1 MKAVRIV
8 GKGGPEVLRLQET
21 EQPRPGR
28 GEVAVRVR
36 ATAVNRADLL
46 QCMGRYPAPPGA
58 PPDIP
63 GLEYAGEIIE
73 TGPAVLSRKAG
84 DRVMGLVGG
93 GAFAEFLVTHER
105 ETVPIPGGMDFEKS
119 AAICWTGPLPHR
131 WPRSRCHPGVGRRE
145 LLAGDLRRLCSLRA
159 RGPGRLDG
167 RHRGR
172 ARSWKHHART
182 DCTDWHGDAQSI
194 ARGENYRRS
203 RLRAAVAAL
212 FLIRPASSGDRCSVS
227 DGSSTARLREDGQQ
241 RQFRKSRVSLVV
253 DATPRSSPKRAG
265 CANRCRSRRCESE
278 VPAAAIAAELSTDL
292 RDFRP

>member
-73 TGPAVLSRKAG
+73 TGPAVLSRKAA

-93 GAFAEFLVTHER
+93 GPFAEFPLPHDR
-105 ETVPIPGGMDFEKS
+105 ETVPIP
-119 AAICWTGPLPHR
+119 
-131 WPRSRCHPGVGRRE
+131 
-145 LLAGDLRRLCSLRA
+145 
-159 RGPGRLDG
+159 
-167 RHRGR
+167 
-172 ARSWKHHART
+172 
-182 DCTDWHGDAQSI
+182 
-194 ARGENYRRS
+194 
-203 RLRAAVAAL
+203 AAL
-212 FLIRPASSGDRCSVS
+212 HFQP
-227 DGSSTARLREDGQQ
+227 
-241 RQFRKSRVSLVV
+241 
-253 DATPRSSPKRAG
+253 PP
-265 CANRCRSRRCESE
+265 
-278 VPAAAIAAELSTDL
+278 
-292 RDFRP
+292 